1 MNTST
6 PISLL
11 LVEDNITLREELSDF
26 LRAEGFTVKVAGD
39 GLEMNRAIERDM
51 PDIVILDLNLP
62 LEDGIDITK
71 RVRASLPDLGLIILS
86 ARVRSSDRKEGY
98 ESGADIYLTKP
109 TNPVELVSVIKNLRR
124 RLKPV
129 KTQPN
134 WLLDT
139 MKNTLTSPDNAEIK
153 LTGSETLLIKELVL
167 HGRFATHDDLI
178 SYVGNPDK
186 DEDSNKLRIEV
197 LISRLRKKLSTHIDP
212 GLFINVL
219 RGRGYQLKIPIEL
232 KNILPVNQRE

>member
-1 MNTST
+1 MSSQH
-6 PISLL
+6 PISVL

-26 LRAEGFTVKVAGD
+26 LRAEGFKVTVAGD
-39 GLEMNRAIERDM
+39 GLEMNRAIERNM
-51 PDIVILDLNLP
+51 PDILILDLNLP
-62 LEDGIDITK
+62 FEDGIDITK
-71 RVRASLPDLGLIILS
+71 RIRASLPELGIIILS
-86 ARVRSSDRKEGY
+86 ARVRSSDRKDGY

-109 TNPVELVSVIKNLRR
+109 TNPVELVSVIQNLHR

-129 KTQPN
+129 KSQLN

-139 MKNTLTSPDNAEIK
+139 IKNTVTSPEGLEVKI
-153 LTGSETLLIKELVL
+153 TGSETMLLKELIL

-186 DEDSNKLRIEV
+186 DEESNKLRIEV
-197 LISRLRKKLSTHIDP
+197 LISRLRKKLSPHIDP
-212 GLFINVL
+212 SLFINVL

-232 KNILPVNQRE
+232 KNIAPFQND

>member
-1 MNTST
+1 MSTSP
-6 PISLL
+6 PISVL
-11 LVEDNITLREELSDF
+11 LVEDNVTLREELSDF

-39 GLEMNRAIERDM
+39 GLEMNRVIERNM
-51 PDIVILDLNLP
+51 PDILILDLNLP
-62 LEDGIDITK
+62 FEDGIDITK
-71 RVRASLPDLGLIILS
+71 RIRASLPDLGIIILS
-86 ARVRSSDRKEGY
+86 ARVRSSDRKDGY

-124 RLKPV
+124 RLKPIDNR
-129 KTQPN
+129 PN

-139 MKNTLTSPDNAEIK
+139 IKNTLTTPDNVEIK

-178 SYVGNPDK
+178 NYVGNPGK

-197 LISRLRKKLSTHIDP
+197 LISRLRKKISAHIDP
-212 GLFINVL
+212 SLFINVL
-219 RGRGYQLKIPIEL
+219 RGRGYQLKIPVEL
-232 KNILPVNQRE
+232 KNISPANN

>member
-1 MNTST
+1 MNAPT
-6 PISLL
+6 PVSVL

-26 LRAEGFTVKVAGD
+26 LRAEGLSVKVAGD

-51 PDIVILDLNLP
+51 PDILILDLNLP

-71 RVRASLPDLGLIILS
+71 RIRASLPQLGIIILS
-86 ARVRSSDRKEGY
+86 ARVRSSDRKDGY

-109 TNPVELVSVIKNLRR
+109 TNPVELVSVIQNLYR

-129 KTQPN
+129 KSASN

-139 MKNTLTSPDNAEIK
+139 VKNTLTSPDGVDIK
-153 LTGSETLLIKELVL
+153 VTGSETLLLKELVL

-178 SYVGNPDK
+178 SYVGNPGK
-186 DEDSNKLRIEV
+186 DEESNKLRIEV
-197 LISRLRKKLSTHIDP
+197 LISRLRKKLSPYVDP
-212 GLFINVL
+212 SLFINVL
-219 RGRGYQLKIPIEL
+219 RGRGYQLKIQVEL
-232 KNILPVNQRE
+232 KNIAPAKND

>member
-1 MNTST
+1 MNAPT
-6 PISLL
+6 PVSVL

-26 LRAEGFTVKVAGD
+26 LRAEGLTVKVAGD

-51 PDIVILDLNLP
+51 PDILILDLNLP

-71 RVRASLPDLGLIILS
+71 RIRASLPQLGIIILS
-86 ARVRSSDRKEGY
+86 ARVRSSDRKDGY

-109 TNPVELVSVIKNLRR
+109 TNPVELVSVIQNLYR

-129 KTQPN
+129 KSASN

-139 MKNTLTSPDNAEIK
+139 VKNTLTSPEGVDIK
-153 LTGSETLLIKELVL
+153 VTGTETLLLKELVL

-186 DEDSNKLRIEV
+186 DEESNKLRIEV
-197 LISRLRKKLSTHIDP
+197 LISRLRKKLSPYVDP
-212 GLFINVL
+212 SLFINVL
-219 RGRGYQLKIPIEL
+219 RGRGYQLKIQVEL
-232 KNILPVNQRE
+232 KNIAPAKND

>member
-1 MNTST
+1 MNAST
-6 PISLL
+6 PVSVL

-26 LRAEGFTVKVAGD
+26 LRAEGLTVKVAGD

-51 PDIVILDLNLP
+51 PDILILDLNLP

-71 RVRASLPDLGLIILS
+71 RIRASLPQLGIIILS
-86 ARVRSSDRKEGY
+86 ARVRSSDRKDGY

-109 TNPVELVSVIKNLRR
+109 TNPVELVSVIQNLYR

-129 KTQPN
+129 KSASN

-139 MKNTLTSPDNAEIK
+139 VKNTLTSPDGLDIK
-153 LTGSETLLIKELVL
+153 VTGSETLLLKELVL

-186 DEDSNKLRIEV
+186 DEESNKLRIEV
-197 LISRLRKKLSTHIDP
+197 LISRLRKKLSPYVDP
-212 GLFINVL
+212 SLFINVL
-219 RGRGYQLKIPIEL
+219 RGRGYQLKIQVEL
-232 KNILPVNQRE
+232 KNIAPAKND

>member
-1 MNTST
+1 MST
-6 PISLL
+6 TPPISVL

-51 PDIVILDLNLP
+51 PEILILDLNLP
-62 LEDGIDITK
+62 FEDGIDITK
-71 RVRASLPDLGLIILS
+71 RIRASLPQLGIIILS
-86 ARVRSSDRKEGY
+86 ARVRSSDRKDGY

-109 TNPVELVSVIKNLRR
+109 TNPVELVSVIQNLHR
-124 RLKPV
+124 RLRPV
-129 KTQPN
+129 KSNAN

-139 MKNTLTSPDNAEIK
+139 IKNTLTSPEGVEVRV
-153 LTGSETLLIKELVL
+153 TGSETLLLKELIL

-186 DEDSNKLRIEV
+186 DEESNKLRIEV
-197 LISRLRKKLSTHIDP
+197 LISRLRKKLSPHVDP
-212 GLFINVL
+212 SLFINVL

-232 KNILPVNQRE
+232 KNISPTHND

>member
-1 MNTST
+1 MS
-6 PISLL
+6 PLSSISVL

-26 LRAEGFTVKVAGD
+26 LRAEGFKVRVAGD
-39 GLEMNRAIERDM
+39 GLEMNRAIERDL
-51 PDIVILDLNLP
+51 PDILILDLNLP
-62 LEDGIDITK
+62 FEDGIDITK
-71 RVRASLPDLGLIILS
+71 RIRASLPELGIIILS
-86 ARVRSSDRKEGY
+86 ARVRSSDRKDGY

-109 TNPVELVSVIKNLRR
+109 TNPVELVSVIQNLHR

-129 KTQPN
+129 KSQSN

-139 MKNTLTSPDNAEIK
+139 VKSTVTSPGGVEVK
-153 LTGSETLLIKELVL
+153 LTGSETMLLKELIL

-186 DEDSNKLRIEV
+186 DEESNKLRIEV
-197 LISRLRKKLSTHIDP
+197 LISRLRKKLSPHIDP
-212 GLFINVL
+212 SLFINVL

-232 KNILPVNQRE
+232 KNVAPSKT

>member
-1 MNTST
+1 MNDST
-6 PISLL
+6 PISVL

-26 LRAEGFTVKVAGD
+26 LRAEGLSVKVAGD

-51 PDIVILDLNLP
+51 PDILILDLNLP

-71 RVRASLPDLGLIILS
+71 RIRASLPQLGIIILS
-86 ARVRSSDRKEGY
+86 ARVRSSDRKDGY

-109 TNPVELVSVIKNLRR
+109 TNPVELVSVIQNLYR

-129 KTQPN
+129 KSASN
-134 WLLDT
+134 WSLDT
-139 MKNTLTSPDNAEIK
+139 VRNTLTSPEGVDIK
-153 LTGSETLLIKELVL
+153 VTGSETLLLKELVL

-186 DEDSNKLRIEV
+186 DEESNKLRIEV
-197 LISRLRKKLSTHIDP
+197 LISRLRKKLSPYVDP
-212 GLFINVL
+212 SLFINVL
-219 RGRGYQLKIPIEL
+219 RGRGYQLKIQVEL
-232 KNILPVNQRE
+232 KNIAPAKND

>member
-71 RVRASLPDLGLIILS
+71 RVRASLPDLGIIILS

-129 KTQPN
+129 ETQPN

-139 MKNTLTSPDNAEIK
+139 VKNTLTSPDNAEIK

-232 KNILPVNQRE
+232 KNMLPTNQ

>member
-1 MNTST
+1 MNTT
-6 PISLL
+6 PPVSVL

-26 LRAEGFTVKVAGD
+26 LRAEGLKVKVAGD

-51 PDIVILDLNLP
+51 PDILILDLNLP

-71 RVRASLPDLGLIILS
+71 RIRTSLPQLGIIILS
-86 ARVRSSDRKEGY
+86 ARVRSSDRKDGY

-109 TNPVELVSVIKNLRR
+109 TNPVELVSVIQNLYR
-124 RLKPV
+124 RLKPT
-129 KTQPN
+129 KSNSN

-139 MKNTLTSPDNAEIK
+139 IKNTLTSPDGDEVK
-153 LTGSETLLIKELVL
+153 VTGSETLLLKELIL

-186 DEDSNKLRIEV
+186 DEESNKLRIEV
-197 LISRLRKKLSTHIDP
+197 LISRLRKKLSPYVDP
-212 GLFINVL
+212 SLFINVL

-232 KNILPVNQRE
+232 KNISPTQND